1 MQCLRCGNEDP
12 LYFYNDNGIY
22 YCRKCI
28 MFGRI
33 DVGEQV
39 KKKRY
44 RKKKY
49 DVHYQLAYELT
60 IYQKKVVSLL
70 NTYLNQRNHVL
81 VYAAT
86 GAGKTE
92 IVMQSIENYLRAGKK
107 VGMAISRRQ
116 VVLEIQE
123 RMQNAFP
130 TLKVIAVCEGHTRI
144 VDGDLIICTMHQ
156 LYRYHQTFDLLIM
169 DEVDA
174 FPYYGNELLE
184 KIAMHSCVGQIV
196 YLTATPDQQ
205 MLQNIEEGKLKVVEL
220 FKRPHGKPLVVPNVK
235 CFPDWLQ
242 ILYLFYFLKAQKQVD
257 KQVLVFV
264 PTIRMSE
271 QLSKIFNFFFKTAA
285 FSSKTINK
293 EELIQDFREKR
304 YDFLFCT
311 TVLERG
317 ITIKGVNVCIIYAQH
332 IVFSEASMIQIFG
345 RVGRSM
351 DIPTGEALLLC
362 SYKNDAIKNCIKS
375 IQTMNLSK

>member
-1 MQCLRCGNEDP
+1 MECLRCGNKDP
-12 LYFYNDNGIY
+12 IYFYNDHGVY

-28 MFGRI
+28 MFGRV
-33 DVGEQV
+33 DVGKQV

-44 RKKKY
+44 RKKKI
-49 DVHYQLAYELT
+49 DVHYQLDYTLT
-60 IYQKKVVSLL
+60 KYQEKAVEQL
-70 NTYLNQRNHVL
+70 NTYLQQDNNVL
-81 VYAAT
+81 VFAAT

-92 IVMQSIENYLRAGKK
+92 IVMQSIENYLREGKK
-107 VGMAISRRQ
+107 VCMAISRRQ

-123 RMQNAFP
+123 RMQKAFP
-130 TLKVIAVCEGHTRI
+130 PLKVIGVCEGHTRVI
-144 VDGDLIICTMHQ
+144 DGDLIICTMHQ

-184 KIAMHSCVGQIV
+184 KIALHACIGQIV
-196 YLTATPDQQ
+196 YLTATPDQK
-205 MLQNIEEGKLKVVEL
+205 MMQNIEEGKLKVVEL
-220 FKRPHGKPLVVPNVK
+220 FQRPHGKPLVVPDVK
-235 CFPDWLQ
+235 CFSKWLQ
-242 ILYLFYFLKAQKQVD
+242 LIYLLFFLKGQQQAG

-264 PTIRMSE
+264 PTIKMGE
-271 QLSKIFNFFFKTAA
+271 KLSKIFNLFFRTTA
-285 FSSKTINK
+285 FSSKTIDK
-293 EELIQDFREKR
+293 EKIIHDFREKR

-317 ITIKGVNVCIIYAQH
+317 ITIKGVNVCVICAQH
-332 IVFSEASMIQIFG
+332 IVYNEASLIQIFG

-362 SYKNDAIKNCIKS
+362 TYKNEAIKKCILT
-375 IQTMNLSK
+375 IQKMNLSK